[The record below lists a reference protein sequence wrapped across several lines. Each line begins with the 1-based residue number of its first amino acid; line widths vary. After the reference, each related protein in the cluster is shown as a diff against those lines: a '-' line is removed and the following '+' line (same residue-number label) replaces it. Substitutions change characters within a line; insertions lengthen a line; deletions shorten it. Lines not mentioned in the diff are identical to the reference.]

1 MTNNNQVVLSD
12 RQQKLRNYHARKI
25 AEKNKKAAVDQQ
37 QQPTTVAT
45 VGQENYNGG
54 TSKSN
59 GMPSINH
66 RDIIKPTNTSSSG
79 SKLFIGKSSSSIKSS
94 GGSADNKKMS
104 STQKAI
110 FMAKRTKKKMSPT
123 SSSASNTTNVNTT
136 NINKTTVNSA
146 TNKSKS
152 AAHSGEEPPATPHR
166 AIHPFSGTPT
176 KNQLSFNIND
186 IIYLDFNNLSSNG
199 WVWGYMIKA
208 GELGGGVV
216 KEGKVGGMGKE
227 SEEDRE
233 YGWCP
238 LSYLVEVKSGD
249 DNGRDAVINKKEEVR
264 RQEEVKSSANIV
276 KTKEAPSTEGSKTTT
291 ADSKETTIA
300 KTETTTTSS
309 SSTTTTRTTNTTNNT
324 TSNIKS
330 KDDKMKQLFAARRRK
345 AQIEMKNMPLLLN
358 SSTVSAASTIG
369 GGESVASSSIDNDT
383 LSLSG
388 SVKTLGSSVMDSADG
403 SSKDGNAS
411 CDGNSSTAKSVGSA
425 KPPKSTYSSRRALD
439 RYLGKKSTSTRGNK
453 NNKSGGSSVGSS
465 ASTKD
470 TKSTLDGDNDDD
482 DEDISTLGSTSMD
495 SMDNSHTALSSSSR
509 GGGAGSGTILSPVRE
524 ETFFHSGGG
533 ISSSD
538 LARSSSVSTVLIDNT
553 SSATGGIV
561 KDDTVTSMIDEE
573 NGTKVM
579 ENDSSITGQQHLG
592 ELMNESSTNGILR
605 DRAYSKDDVNTN
617 ERHDEEQ
624 PPEKSVRF
632 HLSPLE
638 KMQREKE
645 REKAQCS
652 PPRVGALTLEN
663 DDGNAKDSEEV
674 SQQLEVCDDAEND
687 NSHVFES
694 NTTAAHDMVEEDVEF
709 TKFMAA
715 LRKEVAGDHKELWS
729 GFQSILGRSP
739 SEQVPL
745 DKSCVAESPTVPKY
759 DENGKKIR
767 KKKIPMDPHTQESLT
782 TIHRYMVENPRVK
795 NRFMTDSSQLVG
807 DKKLKKERRNQSKLG
822 GDKVVEKQ
830 QEVVLA
836 STPVRKPASNEAK
849 VSPPI
854 RPRSSSK
861 EKSAEVKSKN
871 KPSMDSSVHSSSSSK
886 ARGESNSTQ
895 LSPQKS
901 KKSSKPP
908 PSSSSSTKKLSPTKK
923 LLARMSSSRS
933 TASGSSNGTSESQS
947 PKKSLSWRE
956 TLKMKQKA
964 LKMKQLDNDNVN
976 DSPDED
982 KSPMVVT
989 LRRVSP
995 RKKQRMAPT
1004 SSSPTETES
1013 PWSNVQLRTTPKMRE
1028 SMCSI
1033 GQTPNSS
1040 SEQPSTI
1047 SLHPVIQSKGSW
1059 NSTSSSTSSWVN
1071 VLPPV
1076 TDTPK
1081 QITTEPSSSTLPSL
1095 CCVGDSIDLDALP
1108 KRVFPTDE
1116 GEAAVFQLKAN
1127 EKENKKVV
1135 IVGKTAIVTAALS
1148 FSSTSSGTAR
1158 KASITWWAR
1167 RSDIRA
1173 LTLNVEATGAT
1184 LAHSQGRTPLLFESA
1199 DVCLE
1204 FAQAFYR
1211 GPSTKPQ
1218 EVETSSSDNG
1228 EKTPSGKELSANTKQ
1243 SSITERGESSSA
1255 ARLKSLTE
1263 EEESLL
1269 DKYRQYSQDERT
1281 KLRLTCNSPQGG
1293 EPREVEVS
1301 LSPLSGGQTALPKK
1315 NEDNTASSLSE
1326 EEEKVASKYRKML
1339 KMGIPPDAVKHK
1351 MTSDAVEPKIMN
1363 AVLDVDKPRE
1373 DTSKEGGGKKLS
1385 DEEEATV
1392 SKFRKMMKM
1401 GVPADGVRHKMMME
1415 GVDAKLI
1422 DAVFDESTKQEEST
1436 KDTSSA
1442 IPKLS
1447 SEEEIIANKYRKML
1461 KMGVPLEGVEHKMK
1475 QESVDLKII
1484 SAIVEEASPSS
1495 SNDSSQNETVAKKPS
1510 KPQNSAKSVVGG
1522 PALSKEEEKIA
1533 SKYRG
1538 MLKVCIPKDAVLHKM
1553 KQEDVSAKIVEAVL
1567 GKEYVTGNGGESA
1580 AATPAKATNRKTIAF
1595 HWTTQNLAP
1604 ELLERSIFGMKK
1616 RKLQSIN
1623 PEESDIKKLEELFQK
1638 RNNSNTAKKKSGSNQ
1653 DESSSDMA
1661 KILDLTRANNIA
1673 ISLKAFNDFT
1683 FRSLAE
1689 TINDLDPD
1697 CKIVG
1702 ERVEFIPNLLPSPK
1716 EIQAIKKYNGDDDKL
1731 ITAEL
1736 FFRQLVPVKRIE
1748 DKVKVMKTM
1757 STFEEHVEEARA
1769 GFNTLQEVCSQ
1780 VMESDKLI
1788 AVLELVLNIGNVMN
1802 TGTLDG
1808 GVEAFKFESLSRLSQ
1823 TKSADGKT
1831 TVLDYIVE
1839 TFIEKGERQALM
1851 LMSEFPDI
1859 QDSSRLLI
1867 GDLLGDMNTLRKD
1880 YKLCKTEL
1888 ASMKRDQSKKKAS
1901 SMPKK
1906 ANVDEGG
1913 DPRKALF
1920 AAIQSRG
1927 SAKEDDSPKQEE
1939 SSDPRQALFAA
1950 IKKKGE
1956 ATKDDSSPTS
1966 SSSNVKY
1973 TPGVHRLSKF
1983 LIHSKSI
1990 LCRAERDQDEAI
2002 RACKVRLVCCFFCG

>member
-1 MTNNNQVVLSD
+1 
-12 RQQKLRNYHARKI
+12 
-25 AEKNKKAAVDQQ
+25 
-37 QQPTTVAT
+37 
-45 VGQENYNGG
+45 
-54 TSKSN
+54 
-59 GMPSINH
+59 
-66 RDIIKPTNTSSSG
+66 
-79 SKLFIGKSSSSIKSS
+79 
-94 GGSADNKKMS
+94 
-104 STQKAI
+104 
-110 FMAKRTKKKMSPT
+110 
-123 SSSASNTTNVNTT
+123 
-136 NINKTTVNSA
+136 
-146 TNKSKS
+146 
-152 AAHSGEEPPATPHR
+152 
-166 AIHPFSGTPT
+166 
-176 KNQLSFNIND
+176 
-186 IIYLDFNNLSSNG
+186 
-199 WVWGYMIKA
+199 
-208 GELGGGVV
+208 
-216 KEGKVGGMGKE
+216 
-227 SEEDRE
+227 
-233 YGWCP
+233 
-238 LSYLVEVKSGD
+238 
-249 DNGRDAVINKKEEVR
+249 
-264 RQEEVKSSANIV
+264 
-276 KTKEAPSTEGSKTTT
+276 
-291 ADSKETTIA
+291 
-300 KTETTTTSS
+300 
-309 SSTTTTRTTNTTNNT
+309 
-324 TSNIKS
+324 
-330 KDDKMKQLFAARRRK
+330 
-345 AQIEMKNMPLLLN
+345 
-358 SSTVSAASTIG
+358 
-369 GGESVASSSIDNDT
+369 
-383 LSLSG
+383 
-388 SVKTLGSSVMDSADG
+388 
-403 SSKDGNAS
+403 
-411 CDGNSSTAKSVGSA
+411 
-425 KPPKSTYSSRRALD
+425 
-439 RYLGKKSTSTRGNK
+439 
-453 NNKSGGSSVGSS
+453 
-465 ASTKD
+465 
-470 TKSTLDGDNDDD
+470 
-482 DEDISTLGSTSMD
+482 
-495 SMDNSHTALSSSSR
+495 
-509 GGGAGSGTILSPVRE
+509 
-524 ETFFHSGGG
+524 
-533 ISSSD
+533 
-538 LARSSSVSTVLIDNT
+538 
-553 SSATGGIV
+553 
-561 KDDTVTSMIDEE
+561 
-573 NGTKVM
+573 
-579 ENDSSITGQQHLG
+579 
-592 ELMNESSTNGILR
+592 
-605 DRAYSKDDVNTN
+605 
-617 ERHDEEQ
+617 
-624 PPEKSVRF
+624 
-632 HLSPLE
+632 
-638 KMQREKE
+638 
-645 REKAQCS
+645 
-652 PPRVGALTLEN
+652 
-663 DDGNAKDSEEV
+663 
-674 SQQLEVCDDAEND
+674 
-687 NSHVFES
+687 
-694 NTTAAHDMVEEDVEF
+694 
-709 TKFMAA
+709 
-715 LRKEVAGDHKELWS
+715 
-729 GFQSILGRSP
+729 
-739 SEQVPL
+739 
-745 DKSCVAESPTVPKY
+745 
-759 DENGKKIR
+759 
-767 KKKIPMDPHTQESLT
+767 
-782 TIHRYMVENPRVK
+782 
-795 NRFMTDSSQLVG
+795 MTDSSQLVG
-807 DKKLKKERRNQSKLG
+807 DKKLKKERRNQSKG
-822 GDKVVEKQ
+822 GDKVVKQQ
-830 QEVVLA
+830 QEVV
-836 STPVRKPASNEAK
+836 SSSQVRKSALTESK
-849 VSPPI
+849 VSSPI
-854 RPRSSSK
+854 RPSTSSK
-861 EKSAEVKSKN
+861 EKSAEVMKSKN
-871 KPSMDSSVHSSSSSK
+871 EPSMGSSVHSSSSSK
-886 ARGESNSTQ
+886 TRGDRNSKQ

-901 KKSSKPP
+901 KKSLKPP
-908 PSSSSSTKKLSPTKK
+908 PSSSSSPSSTKKLSPTKK
-923 LLARMSSSRS
+923 LLASVKSRSVSRMNSISSRDSSSRS
-933 TASGSSNGTSESQS
+933 TASGSSSGTSESQS

-1040 SEQPSTI
+1040 SDQPSTI

-1081 QITTEPSSSTLPSL
+1081 QSTTETSSSTLPAL

-1108 KRVFPTDE
+1108 KRVFPSDE
-1116 GEAAVFQLKAN
+1116 GEAAVFQIKAN

-1148 FSSTSSGTAR
+1148 TTSSSTSGTTR

-1199 DVCLE
+1199 DVCLD

-1211 GPSTKPQ
+1211 GPSTKPR

-1228 EKTPSGKELSANTKQ
+1228 EKTPSVPPTNELSENHKQ
-1243 SSITERGESSSA
+1243 SSNNEQGESSSA

-1293 EPREVEVS
+1293 EPQEVEVS

-1351 MTSDAVEPKIMN
+1351 MTSDAVQPKIMN
-1363 AVLDVDKPRE
+1363 AVLDVNKPRQ
-1373 DTSKEGGGKKLS
+1373 DTSKEGGGKQLS
-1385 DEEEATV
+1385 DKEEATV

-1415 GVDAKLI
+1415 GVDAKVI
-1422 DAVFDESTKQEEST
+1422 DAVFDESTKQEEPTKKDAST
-1436 KDTSSA
+1436 T

-1461 KMGVPLEGVEHKMK
+1461 KMGVPLEGVQHKMK

-1522 PALSKEEEKIA
+1522 PALSEEEEKIA

-1638 RNNSNTAKKKSGSNQ
+1638 RNNNNTAKKKSGSNQ

-1802 TGTLDG
+1802 TGTVDG

-1839 TFIEKGERQALM
+1839 TFIEKGERQSLL

-1906 ANVDEGG
+1906 ANVDEVG

-1927 SAKEDDSPKQEE
+1927 AKEDDSPKQEE

-1990 LCRAERDQDEAI
+1990 LCRAEKDQDEAI
-2002 RACKVRLVCCFFCG
+2002 RACKVRLFIVSTVCIRLHSTNL